1 MLTFLADENFPRD
14 AINALNI
21 KGYKIAWIGKDAP
34 GSSDEDV
41 LERAMKEKRILI
53 TFDKDFGELAF
64 KKGLP
69 ASCGIIL
76 FRIPLLS
83 PGYVVKV
90 VEEVL
95 ESRNDWR
102 GNFSVV
108 EMDRIRIRPIRK
120 R

>member
-1 MLTFLADENFPRD
+1 MLTFLADENFPMD
-14 AINALNI
+14 AINALNK
-21 KGYKIAWIGKDAP
+21 KGYEIACIGEEAP

-64 KKGLP
+64 KRGLP

-83 PGYVVKV
+83 PGYVVRT

-95 ESRNDWR
+95 ESRNDWT

-108 EMDRIRIRPIRK
+108 EMDRIRMRPIKER
-120 R
+120 